1 MKMTVY
7 FDGAFWSALIEFTD
21 SKKRYKAFRY
31 VFGKEPK
38 DDDILNFIDVSL
50 GKWLRR
56 YDKVEVSSEFSVPA
70 ISQKKRNPK
79 RVQRDINKA
88 NCKPV
93 VSTKAQLAM
102 QEMREEV
109 TKAQKSK
116 QKVKRELEKER
127 KYLLRQEKRHQKK
140 RGH

>member
-7 FDGAFWSALIEFTD
+7 FDGAFWSTLIEFTD

-56 YDKVEVSSEFSVPA
+56 YDKVEVSSEFSAPA
-70 ISQKKRNPK
+70 ISQKNEIQNGCNVISIRQSVSLWCQRKLSLLCRKCVRKSRKLKSLSKR
-79 RVQRDINKA
+79 
-88 NCKPV
+88 
-93 VSTKAQLAM
+93 
-102 QEMREEV
+102 
-109 TKAQKSK
+109 
-116 QKVKRELEKER
+116 
-127 KYLLRQEKRHQKK
+127 
-140 RGH
+140 

>member
-56 YDKVEVSSEFSVPA
+56 YDKVEVSSEFSAPA

-88 NCKPV
+88 KCKPV
-93 VSTKAQLAM
+93 VS
-102 QEMREEV
+102 

>member
-38 DDDILNFIDVSL
+38 DDDILKFIDVSL
-50 GKWLRR
+50 GKCLRR
-56 YDKVEVSSEFSVPA
+56 YDKVEVSSEFSAPA

-88 NCKPV
+88 KCKPLLKKLTMDDLGRGRLLIHV
-93 VSTKAQLAM
+93 VLTDYQLRCVFM
-102 QEMREEV
+102 SV
-109 TKAQKSK
+109 F
-116 QKVKRELEKER
+116 
-127 KYLLRQEKRHQKK
+127 
-140 RGH
+140 

>member
-1 MKMTVY
+1 M
-7 FDGAFWSALIEFTD
+7 
-21 SKKRYKAFRY
+21 
-31 VFGKEPK
+31 
-38 DDDILNFIDVSL
+38 

-56 YDKVEVSSEFSVPA
+56 YDKVEVSSEFSAPV

-88 NCKPV
+88 KCKPV

-109 TKAQKSK
+109 KKAQKSK

>member
-50 GKWLRR
+50 GKWLRK
-56 YDKVEVSSEFSVPA
+56 YDKVEVSSEFSAPA

-88 NCKPV
+88 KCKPV

-109 TKAQKSK
+109 KKVQKSK

>member
-31 VFGKEPK
+31 VFGQEPK

-56 YDKVEVSSEFSVPA
+56 
-70 ISQKKRNPK
+70 
-79 RVQRDINKA
+79 
-88 NCKPV
+88 
-93 VSTKAQLAM
+93 
-102 QEMREEV
+102 
-109 TKAQKSK
+109 
-116 QKVKRELEKER
+116 
-127 KYLLRQEKRHQKK
+127 
-140 RGH
+140 

>member
-7 FDGAFWSALIEFTD
+7 FDGAFWSALTEFTD

-56 YDKVEVSSEFSVPA
+56 YDKVEVSSEF
-70 ISQKKRNPK
+70 
-79 RVQRDINKA
+79 
-88 NCKPV
+88 
-93 VSTKAQLAM
+93 
-102 QEMREEV
+102 
-109 TKAQKSK
+109 
-116 QKVKRELEKER
+116 
-127 KYLLRQEKRHQKK
+127 
-140 RGH
+140 

>member
-7 FDGAFWSALIEFTD
+7 FDGAFWSALIEFMD

-50 GKWLRR
+50 GKWLCR
-56 YDKVEVSSEFSVPA
+56 YDKVEVSSEFSAPA

-88 NCKPV
+88 KCKPV

-109 TKAQKSK
+109 KKAQKSK

>member
-1 MKMTVY
+1 M
-7 FDGAFWSALIEFTD
+7 
-21 SKKRYKAFRY
+21 
-31 VFGKEPK
+31 FGKEPK

-50 GKWLRR
+50 AKWLCR
-56 YDKVEVSSEFSVPA
+56 YDKVEVSSEFSAPA

-88 NCKPV
+88 KCKPV

-109 TKAQKSK
+109 KKAKKSK
-116 QKVKRELEKER
+116 QKVKCELEKER
-127 KYLLRQEKRHQKK
+127 KYLLRQEQRHQKK

>member
-7 FDGAFWSALIEFTD
+7 FDGAFWSALVEFTD

-38 DDDILNFIDVSL
+38 DDTIRHFVDFSL

-56 YDKVEVSSEFSVPA
+56 YDKFETNLSVEALA
-70 ISQKKRNPK
+70 ISQKKKNPK
-79 RVQRDINKA
+79 RLQREINKA
-88 NCKPV
+88 KRKPA
-93 VSTKAQLAM
+93 VSTKAQLVM
-102 QEMREEV
+102 QEMHEQA
-109 TKAQKSK
+109 KKMK
-116 QKVKRELEKER
+116 QSDRKLRRELEKER
-127 KYLLRQEKRHQKK
+127 KFTLKQEKRHQKK

>member
-21 SKKRYKAFRY
+21 SKKHYKAFRY

-50 GKWLRR
+50 EKWLRR
-56 YDKVEVSSEFSVPA
+56 YDKVKVSSEFSAPA

-88 NCKPV
+88 KCKPV

-102 QEMREEV
+102 QEMHEQA
-109 TKAQKSK
+109 KKMK
-116 QKVKRELEKER
+116 QSDRKLRRELEKER
-127 KYLLRQEKRHQKK
+127 KFTLKQEKRHQKK

>member
-56 YDKVEVSSEFSVPA
+56 YDKVEVSSEFSAPA

-88 NCKPV
+88 KCKPV

-102 QEMREEV
+102 
-109 TKAQKSK
+109 
-116 QKVKRELEKER
+116 
-127 KYLLRQEKRHQKK
+127 
-140 RGH
+140 

>member
-31 VFGKEPK
+31 VFGQEPK

-56 YDKVEVSSEFSVPA
+56 YDKVEVSSEFSAPA
-70 ISQKKRNPK
+70 ISQKNEIQNECNVISIRQS
-79 RVQRDINKA
+79 VSLWCQRKLSLL
-88 NCKPV
+88 CRKCV
-93 VSTKAQLAM
+93 
-102 QEMREEV
+102 R
-109 TKAQKSK
+109 KS
-116 QKVKRELEKER
+116 R
-127 KYLLRQEKRHQKK
+127 KLKSLSKK
-140 RGH
+140 

>member
-56 YDKVEVSSEFSVPA
+56 YDKVEVSSEFSAPA

-88 NCKPV
+88 KCNPV
-93 VSTKAQLAM
+93 VSTKAQLA
-102 QEMREEV
+102 
-109 TKAQKSK
+109 KKSK

-140 RGH
+140 RGHGKEKSLSFL

>member
-1 MKMTVY
+1 M
-7 FDGAFWSALIEFTD
+7 
-21 SKKRYKAFRY
+21 
-31 VFGKEPK
+31 
-38 DDDILNFIDVSL
+38 
-50 GKWLRR
+50 
-56 YDKVEVSSEFSVPA
+56 
-70 ISQKKRNPK
+70 
-79 RVQRDINKA
+79 QRDINKA
-88 NCKPV
+88 KCKPV

-109 TKAQKSK
+109 KKAQESK

>member
-50 GKWLRR
+50 GKWLCR
-56 YDKVEVSSEFSVPA
+56 YDKVEVSSEFSALA

-88 NCKPV
+88 RHKPV

-102 QEMREEV
+102 QELHEQV
-109 TKAQKSK
+109 KK
-116 QKVKRELEKER
+116 QKKSDRKLRRRLEKER
-127 KYLLRQEKRHQKK
+127 KYLLKQEKRHQKK

>member
-38 DDDILNFIDVSL
+38 DDTIRHFVDFSL

-56 YDKVEVSSEFSVPA
+56 YDKFETNLSVEALA
-70 ISQKKRNPK
+70 ISQKKKNPK
-79 RVQRDINKA
+79 RLQREINKA
-88 NCKPV
+88 KRKPA

-109 TKAQKSK
+109 KKAQKSK